1 MLHTIAFKGPLG
13 LFACALIASFAAHAQ
28 EALEGRPAAI
38 AVSSAT
44 VQGQQSVDPIQRTWR
59 ERITPVAIHHSLVK
73 GAATNALRFIG
84 GRVN

>member
-1 MLHTIAFKGPLG
+1 MVSSCNSSTGPETKAFEQE
-13 LFACALIASFAAHAQ
+13 FAAYLGGADVAGAPLH
-28 EALEGRPAAI
+28 AI
-38 AVSSAT
+38 AVNSAT